1 MSKPE
6 RKPILTIP
14 CETED
19 SAAFKSRLSA
29 LVRDKGAHIYVDT
42 SFLMWMTKIGSQ
54 SRRELLEW
62 LEANCAGRVHVPIWA
77 AHEYLKHHVAGTIV
91 AELGEK
97 TDEVAALV
105 GRTYSYFR
113 PFIDEAYGEG
123 AEDPSTIRAAT
134 RSALNAL
141 DRLAAISRQWHKSYQ
156 KHASE
161 VIAFINANTPETT
174 PLYDYFQ
181 DLPGIGAGR
190 FVGSIPPGFRD
201 RRKKGSGSSGNGEND
216 EAPADSNRFGDLV
229 FWKELLDHARSAQA
243 RAVIVLT
250 NDRKNDWH
258 LGRSD
263 TLQIEPALLALK
275 KSWKPVP
282 RAHPMLVMEAK
293 LVAQIEEVELLDS
306 PYLAALLRDVA
317 EDNVRSFADVA
328 IIPDGPEPESES
340 DRRAKLIED
349 RLAADSAK
357 AAAYAAE
364 KGHVFPDAPEVVAS
378 PAALRRALLE
388 SRQPIAERSALLLGE
403 WRATVEA
410 QKPVGESLTQ
420 AKLDGLDQKELV
432 RLARELHDRVL
443 SEEAGYVEA
452 LADLVSLLDV
462 LPPNTAS
469 CFYLGFLASMYLE
482 RETNASRI
490 PPSSPVAQQLFE
502 RQVAAYAANAIGAVA
517 KRIRDNDFGPLYVPS
532 IDLAPFSVSLD
543 TEVNTPGLD
552 ELRSLRIGGVELLTA
567 AQADDA
573 LRLAA
578 LFDIAKPIDGDAIV
592 RKACELFA
600 LPAGQV
606 ERTEAFALH
615 YTLTETIG
623 FKRPVDVSIP
633 KEQALGD

>member
-1 MSKPE
+1 MTKAV

-14 CETED
+14 FEAED
-19 SAAFKSRLSA
+19 SAAFKSRLLSLIEDA
-29 LVRDKGAHIYVDT
+29 KTHIYVDT

-54 SRRELLEW
+54 SRRELLDW
-62 LEANCAGRVHVPIWA
+62 LATNCDGRVHVPIWA

-91 AELGEK
+91 TELSEK

-113 PFIDEAYGEG
+113 PFIDEAHGEG

-141 DRLAAISRQWHKSYQ
+141 DRLAAIGRQWHKSYQ

-161 VIAFINANTPETT
+161 VIAFINAHTPETSS
-174 PLYDYFQ
+174 LYEYFQ

-190 FVGSIPPGFRD
+190 FVGSIPPGFQD
-201 RRKKGSGSSGNGEND
+201 RRKKGSGTSAKGEND

-229 FWKELLDHARSAQA
+229 FWKELLDHAKAAEARSI
-243 RAVIVLT
+243 IVLT

-258 LGRSD
+258 FGRSD
-263 TLQIEPALLALK
+263 AVQIEPALLALK

-282 RAHPMLVMEAK
+282 RPHPMLVMEAR
-293 LVAQIEEVELLDS
+293 LVAEVEEVELLDS

-317 EDNVRSFADVA
+317 KDDIRAFADVA
-328 IIPDGPEPESES
+328 IIPDGPGPENEL
-340 DRRAKLIED
+340 DRRAKLIQE

-357 AAAYAAE
+357 ATADAADR
-364 KGHVFPDAPEVVAS
+364 GHIFADGPEVITS

-388 SRQPIAERSALLLGE
+388 SRQPIGERGAALLEE
-403 WRATVEA
+403 WRTTVEA
-410 QKPVGESLTQ
+410 HTSISESLTQ
-420 AKLDGLDQKELV
+420 DKLDGLDQKDLV

-443 SEEAGYVEA
+443 LDEAGYTEA
-452 LADLVSLLDV
+452 LADLVSLLNV

-482 RETNASRI
+482 RETNASRV
-490 PPSSPVAQQLFE
+490 PPNSPVAQQLFE
-502 RQVAAYAANAIGAVA
+502 CQSATYSVNAIGAVA
-517 KRIRDNDFGPLYVPS
+517 KRINDNDFRPVYVPTS
-532 IDLAPFSVSLD
+532 DAIPVAVTLD

-567 AQADDA
+567 AQADDG

-578 LFDIAKPIDGDAIV
+578 LFNAAQPVDGNAIV

-600 LPAGQV
+600 VPSRQV
-606 ERTEAFALH
+606 ERTEAFALS
-615 YTLTETIG
+615 YALTENIG

-633 KEQALGD
+633 KEKALGG